1 MIAGVT
7 PGVLHHRPLHSI
19 AAPAEHSI
27 ASPRPSRRSPS
38 LSPRRFL
45 SSAPAAIKG
54 IPPLPE
60 FPPPLLPSAFSS
72 SLLKLLAPPTQLL
85 RKLSLS
91 FLQVTQQL
99 APPCCVKALL

>member
-7 PGVLHHRPLHSI
+7 PGALHHRPLHSI

-27 ASPRPSRRSPS
+27 VSPRPSRRSLS

-54 IPPLPE
+54 MPPSPE
-60 FPPPLLPSAFSS
+60 FPPPLLPLAFSS
-72 SLLKLLAPPTQLL
+72 SLLKLLVPPTQFFRSSSLSSLSVFSQSPSSLLL
-85 RKLSLS
+85 R
-91 FLQVTQQL
+91 
-99 APPCCVKALL
+99 AA